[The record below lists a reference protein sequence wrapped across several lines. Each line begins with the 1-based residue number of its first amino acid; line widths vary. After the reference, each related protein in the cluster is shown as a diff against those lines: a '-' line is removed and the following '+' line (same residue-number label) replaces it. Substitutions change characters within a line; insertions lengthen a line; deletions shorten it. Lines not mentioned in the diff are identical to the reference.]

1 MSNRPATTCGPDHF
15 VASRLAAVID
25 SSHDAIISLDLNAVV
40 TSWNP
45 AAERL
50 FGYTADEMI
59 GASILGIVPFGRRD
73 EEAAIIAKIGAG
85 EHVRHYETVRLRKD
99 GKPVHVSLSP
109 SAIRNESGAIV
120 GVAKIARDVSADH
133 AAHSARA
140 ILAAIVESSDDA
152 ILSKDLNGTIMSW
165 NSGAKR
171 IFGYTAEEMIGSPVL
186 RLIPP
191 ELREE
196 EMRILAEIRAGRRV
210 DHFETV
216 RMTKSGRRIFVSL
229 TVSPVHDISGA
240 VIGASKVAR
249 DITAQKAAERMGGVL
264 AAIVQSSD
272 DAIISTDLDG
282 HVLSWNPAAERLY
295 GYAAEEMVGKSVA
308 RIIPGDLPNDQ
319 RLILSKIR
327 AGEKIEHY
335 ETIRVSRT
343 GRRIDVSVTVSPVR
357 DATGT
362 LIGASKIARDIS
374 PVREAQRRK
383 DHFLAV
389 LAHELRNPLAP
400 IRAALSLLGREGM
413 PGEQLARVAG
423 IAERQMGQMTRLLDD
438 LLDVSRLATG
448 RVELKKESVDLG
460 VIARQAVDGTHALVE
475 AKDHELRAEITGEA
489 LPMRA
494 DPVRIAQILN
504 NLIANAA
511 KYTDRGGK
519 IELVVRR
526 EGAMGVVDVSDNGIG
541 FSAEFA
547 ERLFTLFSQDEA
559 AAARA
564 AGGLGIGLAL
574 VREFVER
581 HGGSVS
587 GSSPGPGRGSRFTVR
602 LPLA

>member
-1 MSNRPATTCGPDHF
+1 MSKGRAITLEPEQLAE
-15 VASRLAAVID
+15 SRLAAVVE
-25 SSHDAIISLDLNAVV
+25 SSDDAIVSLDLNAIV
-40 TSWNP
+40 TTWNP

-50 FGYTADEMI
+50 FGYVPEEMI
-59 GASILGIVPFGRRD
+59 GSSVLRIVPADRQD
-73 EEAAIIAKIGAG
+73 EETAILSRVGAG
-85 EHVRHYETVRLRKD
+85 QRVHHYETVRLRKD
-99 GKPVHVSLSP
+99 GRPVHVSLSA
-109 SAIRNESGAIV
+109 SAIRNGEGAIV
-120 GVAKIARDVSADH
+120 GISKIVRDISADRS
-133 AAHSARA
+133 AHSARA

-152 ILSKDLNGTIMSW
+152 ILSKDLDGTVMSW
-165 NSGAKR
+165 NRGAQR
-171 IFGYTAEEMIGSPVL
+171 IFGYTADEMIGSPIT

-191 ELREE
+191 EMREE
-196 EMRILAEIRAGRRV
+196 ETGILAQIRAGRRV
-210 DHFETV
+210 EHFETV
-216 RMTKSGRRIFVSL
+216 RMTKFGKRIFVSL
-229 TVSPVHDISGA
+229 TVSPVRDAAGV

-249 DITAQKAAERMGGVL
+249 DITDQKAAERMGGVL

-295 GYAAEEMVGKSVA
+295 GFAAEDMIGKSVG
-308 RIIPGDLPNDQ
+308 RIIPADMPNDQ

-335 ETIRVSRT
+335 ETVRMSRT

-357 DATGT
+357 DAAGN

-400 IRAALSLLGREGM
+400 IRAALSLFGREGVTHD
-413 PGEQLARVAG
+413 QLARVVA
-423 IAERQMGQMTRLLDD
+423 IAERQMVQMTRLLDD

-448 RVELKKESVDLG
+448 KVELRKERLDLRVMG
-460 VIARQAVDGTHALVE
+460 RQAVEAARPLVE
-475 AKDHELRAEITGEA
+475 AKAHELRVEITDEP
-489 LPMRA
+489 LPMDA

-511 KYTDRGGK
+511 KYTDAGGK
-519 IELVVRR
+519 IELVLRR
-526 EGAMGVVDVSDNGIG
+526 DGAMGVVHVSDNGIG
-541 FSAEFA
+541 FSPEFQQ
-547 ERLFTLFSQDEA
+547 RLFTLFSQDDA
-559 AAARA
+559 ATARA
-564 AGGLGIGLAL
+564 TGGLGIGLAL

-581 HGGSVS
+581 HGGTVS
-587 GSSPGPGRGSRFTVR
+587 ASSPGPGRGSRFTVR

>member
-1 MSNRPATTCGPDHF
+1 MSNRPAIPCEPDQPPG
-15 VASRLAAVID
+15 ARLAPEAK
-25 SSHDAIISLDLNAVV
+25 SSPCSL
-40 TSWNP
+40 
-45 AAERL
+45 
-50 FGYTADEMI
+50 
-59 GASILGIVPFGRRD
+59 LG
-73 EEAAIIAKIGAG
+73 
-85 EHVRHYETVRLRKD
+85 
-99 GKPVHVSLSP
+99 
-109 SAIRNESGAIV
+109 
-120 GVAKIARDVSADH
+120 SADLG
-133 AAHSARA
+133 AHSARA
-140 ILAAIVESSDDA
+140 ILADIVESSDDA
-152 ILSKDLNGTIMSW
+152 ILSEDLDGTIMSW
-165 NSGAKR
+165 NRGAQR
-171 IFGYTAEEMIGSPVL
+171 IFGYTAGEMIGSPIF

-191 ELREE
+191 ELRDEQT
-196 EMRILAEIRAGRRV
+196 RILAEIRAGRRV

-216 RMTKSGRRIFVSL
+216 RLTKSGRRIFVSL
-229 TVSPVHDISGA
+229 TVSPVHDASGV

-295 GYAAEEMVGKSVA
+295 GYPAEDMIGKSVA
-308 RIIPGDLPNDQ
+308 RIIPADLPNDQ
-319 RLILSKIR
+319 RMILSKIR

-335 ETIRVSRT
+335 ETIRVSRA

-357 DATGT
+357 DAGGR

-400 IRAALSLLGREGM
+400 IRAALSLLGREGV
-413 PGEQLARVAG
+413 PREQMARVAG

-448 RVELKKESVDLG
+448 KVELRKEPLDLRDMG
-460 VIARQAVDGTHALVE
+460 RQAVEATRPLVE
-475 AKDHELRAEITGEA
+475 AKGHALRAEITDE
-489 LPMRA
+489 PMPMHA
-494 DPVRIAQILN
+494 DPVRIAQILH
-504 NLIANAA
+504 NLLANAA
-511 KYTDRGGK
+511 KYTDPGGE

-526 EGAMGVVDVSDNGIG
+526 EGAVGVAEVSDSGIG
-541 FSAEFA
+541 FSAEFQH
-547 ERLFTLFSQDEA
+547 RLFTLFSQDEA
-559 AAARA
+559 ATVRA

-581 HGGSVS
+581 HGGSVAAC
-587 GSSPGPGRGSRFTVR
+587 SPGPGRGSRFTVR

>member
-1 MSNRPATTCGPDHF
+1 MSKGRAITLEPEQLAE
-15 VASRLAAVID
+15 SRLAAVVE
-25 SSHDAIISLDLNAVV
+25 SSDDAIVSLDLNAIV
-40 TSWNP
+40 TTWNP

-50 FGYTADEMI
+50 FGYVPEEMI
-59 GASILGIVPFGRRD
+59 GSSVLRIVPADRQD
-73 EEAAIIAKIGAG
+73 EETAILSRVGAG
-85 EHVRHYETVRLRKD
+85 QRVHHYETVRLRKD
-99 GKPVHVSLSP
+99 GRPVHVSLSA
-109 SAIRNESGAIV
+109 SAIRNGEGAIV
-120 GVAKIARDVSADH
+120 GISKIVRDISADRS
-133 AAHSARA
+133 AHSARA

-152 ILSKDLNGTIMSW
+152 ILSKDLDGTVMSW
-165 NSGAKR
+165 NRGAQR
-171 IFGYTAEEMIGSPVL
+171 IFGYTADEMIGSPIT

-191 ELREE
+191 EMREE
-196 EMRILAEIRAGRRV
+196 ETGILAQIRAGRRV
-210 DHFETV
+210 EHFETV
-216 RMTKSGRRIFVSL
+216 RMTKFGKRIFVSL
-229 TVSPVHDISGA
+229 TVSPVRDAAGV

-249 DITAQKAAERMGGVL
+249 DITDQKAAERMGGVL

-295 GYAAEEMVGKSVA
+295 GFAAEDMIGKSVG
-308 RIIPGDLPNDQ
+308 RIIPADMPNDQ

-335 ETIRVSRT
+335 ETVRMSRT

-357 DATGT
+357 DAAGN

-400 IRAALSLLGREGM
+400 IRAALSLFGREGVTHD
-413 PGEQLARVAG
+413 QLARVVA
-423 IAERQMGQMTRLLDD
+423 IAERQMVQMTRLLDD

-448 RVELKKESVDLG
+448 KVELRKERLDLRVMG
-460 VIARQAVDGTHALVE
+460 RQAVEAARPLVE
-475 AKDHELRAEITGEA
+475 AKAHELRVEITDEP
-489 LPMRA
+489 LPMDA

-511 KYTDRGGK
+511 KYTDAGGK
-519 IELVVRR
+519 IELVLRR
-526 EGAMGVVDVSDNGIG
+526 DGAMGVVHVSDNGIG
-541 FSAEFA
+541 FSPEFQQ
-547 ERLFTLFSQDEA
+547 RLFTLFSQDDA
-559 AAARA
+559 ATARA
-564 AGGLGIGLAL
+564 TGGLGIGLAL

-587 GSSPGPGRGSRFTVR
+587 ASSPGPGRGSRFTVR

>member
-1 MSNRPATTCGPDHF
+1 MSNCQPIPRETEYLAE
-15 VASRLAAVID
+15 ARLDAFM
-25 SSHDAIISLDLNAVV
+25 SS
-40 TSWNP
+40 
-45 AAERL
+45 
-50 FGYTADEMI
+50 ADE
-59 GASILGIVPFGRRD
+59 
-73 EEAAIIAKIGAG
+73 
-85 EHVRHYETVRLRKD
+85 
-99 GKPVHVSLSP
+99 
-109 SAIRNESGAIV
+109 
-120 GVAKIARDVSADH
+120 

-152 ILSKDLNGTIMSW
+152 ILSKDLDGTIMSW
-165 NSGAKR
+165 NRGAQR
-171 IFGYTAEEMIGSPVL
+171 IFGYTADEMIGSPIT

-191 ELREE
+191 EMREE
-196 EMRILAEIRAGRRV
+196 ETRILAQIRAGRRIE
-210 DHFETV
+210 HFETV
-216 RMTKSGRRIFVSL
+216 RRTKSGKRIFVSL
-229 TVSPVHDISGA
+229 TVSPVRDASGT

-282 HVLSWNPAAERLY
+282 QVLSWNPAAERLY
-295 GYAAEEMVGKSVA
+295 GYAAEDMIGKSVG
-308 RIIPGDLPNDQ
+308 RIIPADMPNDQ
-319 RLILSKIR
+319 RLILTKIH

-335 ETIRVSRT
+335 ETVRVSRT

-357 DATGT
+357 DAAGS

-383 DHFLAV
+383 DQFLAV

-400 IRAALSLLGREGM
+400 IRAALALFRREGVTRD
-413 PGEQLARVAG
+413 QLARVMA
-423 IAERQMGQMTRLLDD
+423 IAERQMRQMTRLLDD

-448 RVELKKESVDLG
+448 KVELRKERLDLRVMG
-460 VIARQAVDGTHALVE
+460 RQAVEAARHLVE
-475 AKDHELRAEITGEA
+475 AKAHELRVEITDEPS
-489 LPMRA
+489 PMDA

-511 KYTDRGGK
+511 KYTDAGGK

-526 EGAMGVVDVSDNGIG
+526 DGAMGVVHVSDNGIG
-541 FSAEFA
+541 FSPEFQQ
-547 ERLFTLFSQDEA
+547 RIFTLFSQDDA
-559 AAARA
+559 ATARA
-564 AGGLGIGLAL
+564 TGGLGIGLAL

-587 GSSPGPGRGSRFTVR
+587 ASSPGPGRGSRFTVR

>member
-1 MSNRPATTCGPDHF
+1 MSKGTAITREPEPLAE
-15 VASRLAAVID
+15 SRLAAVVE
-25 SSHDAIISLDLNAVV
+25 SSDDAIVGLDLNAIV
-40 TSWNP
+40 TTWNP

-50 FGYTADEMI
+50 FGYAPEEMI
-59 GASILGIVPFGRRD
+59 GSSILRIVPADRQD
-73 EEAAIIAKIGAG
+73 EETAILSRVGAG
-85 EHVRHYETVRLRKD
+85 QRVHHYETVRLRKD
-99 GKPVHVSLSP
+99 ARPVHVSLSAA
-109 SAIRNESGAIV
+109 AIRNASGAIV
-120 GVAKIARDVSADH
+120 GISKIARDVSADR

-152 ILSKDLNGTIMSW
+152 ILSKDLDGTIISW
-165 NSGAKR
+165 NRGAQR
-171 IFGYTAEEMIGSPVL
+171 IFGYTAEEMIGSPIT

-191 ELREE
+191 EMREE
-196 EMRILAEIRAGRRV
+196 ETRILAQIRAGRRV
-210 DHFETV
+210 EHFETM
-216 RMTKSGRRIFVSL
+216 RMTKFGRRIFVSL
-229 TVSPVHDISGA
+229 TVSPVRDPSGT

-295 GYAAEEMVGKSVA
+295 GYAAEDMIGKSVG
-308 RIIPGDLPNDQ
+308 RIIPADTPNDQ

-327 AGEKIEHY
+327 EGERIEHY
-335 ETIRVSRT
+335 ETVRVSRT
-343 GRRIDVSVTVSPVR
+343 GRRIDVSVTVSPVC
-357 DATGT
+357 DAAGS

-400 IRAALSLLGREGM
+400 IRAALSLFGREGATVD
-413 PGEQLARVAG
+413 QLARVMA
-423 IAERQMGQMTRLLDD
+423 IAERQMGHMTRLLDD
-438 LLDVSRLATG
+438 LLDVARLATG
-448 RVELKKESVDLG
+448 KVELRKERLDLRVMG
-460 VIARQAVDGTHALVE
+460 RQAVEAARPLVE
-475 AKDHELRAEITGEA
+475 AKGHDLRVEITDEP
-489 LPMRA
+489 LPMDA

-504 NLIANAA
+504 NLLANAA
-511 KYTDRGGK
+511 KYTDAGGK
-519 IELVVRR
+519 IELVIQRD
-526 EGAMGVVDVSDNGIG
+526 GAMGVVQVSDNGIG
-541 FSAEFA
+541 FSPEFQQ
-547 ERLFTLFSQDEA
+547 RLFTLFSKDDA
-559 AAARA
+559 ATARVS
-564 AGGLGIGLAL
+564 GLGIGLGL

-587 GSSPGPGRGSRFTVR
+587 ASSPGPGRGSRFTVR